1 MVEIKPIA
9 KWGFGM
15 APISQRMQLRYDAA
29 VQTALDA
36 MDGNLTFNEIP
47 LDDISELKGMFNR
60 CLRQDQWDWFTV
72 YTELEEPPR
81 KNMRRIAGELK
92 LFRRAISS
100 HDAPTFER
108 VKRALVDSN
117 LLQYLHTY
125 QRDVSSHTCEP
136 KAGWIYI
143 LSTREQPD
151 VLKIGMT
158 RRTVSERVKAI
169 NSATGVLIPFSARRV
184 FRVVDAARAEAG
196 IFEALASYRIR
207 LDREFF
213 KISFADAV
221 AAIEAYLETSQMR
234 SRMHGI
240 VLWYDVEKGYG
251 FISVPD
257 SQDVFLHASQVQPS
271 LIQEIKPGVSVGFG
285 LGRRPQGPFAF
296 DVSPKVEECS

>member
-1 MVEIKPIA
+1 MVEMKPIA

-29 VQTALDA
+29 VQTMLDVI
-36 MDGNLTFNEIP
+36 DGNLTFNEIP

-60 CLRQDQWDWFTV
+60 CVRQDQWDWFSV
-72 YTELEEPPR
+72 YTELGEPPL

-100 HDAPTFER
+100 NDTPTFER

-125 QRDVSSHTCEP
+125 QHDVSSHTCEP

-143 LSTREQPD
+143 LSTREQPN

-158 RRTVSERVKAI
+158 QRTVSGRVKEI
-169 NSATGVLIPFSARRV
+169 NSATGVVIPFSARRV
-184 FRVVDAARAEAG
+184 FRVVDATRAEAG
-196 IFEALASYRIR
+196 IFKALASYRIR
-207 LDREFF
+207 PDREFF
-213 KISFADAV
+213 KIQFADAV
-221 AAIEAYLETSQMR
+221 AAIKAYFETSKMR
-234 SRMHGI
+234 SRMYGTI
-240 VLWYDVEKGYG
+240 LWYDVKKGYG

-257 SQDVFLHASQVQPS
+257 TEDVFLHASQVQSS
-271 LIQEIKPGVSVGFG
+271 LIQEIKPGVSVGFE

-296 DVSPKVEECS
+296 DVLLKVEERS